1 MEISVIPIEELK
13 GILRSEFRIEIKEVL
28 EEISRSHGGNLK
40 ETDQLIRRSDIAEMF
55 DVSMVTVHQWMRKG
69 ILAHYK
75 MNGRTY
81 FKKSEVLQA
90 MRHVKVKRKL
100 LS

>member
-28 EEISRSHGGNLK
+28 EELSKNHREKLNESD
-40 ETDQLIRRSDIAEMF
+40 ELIKRSDIAQMF

-69 ILAHYK
+69 IVAHYK

-81 FKKSEVLQA
+81 FKKKEVLEA
-90 MRHVKVKRKL
+90 MKQVRVRRKF

>member
-1 MEISVIPIEELK
+1 MEISVIPIEDLK
-13 GILRSEFRIEIKEVL
+13 GILRSEFRTEIKEML
-28 EEISRSHGGNLK
+28 EAISKSNLGK
-40 ETDQLIRRSDIAEMF
+40 PRETEELIKRSDIAEMF

-69 ILAHYK
+69 ILDHYK

-81 FKKSEVLQA
+81 FRKSEVLRA
-90 MRHVKVKRKL
+90 MKHVKRRRKV